1 MKPIHVMIARR
12 RISSKYYFSNRME
25 RMDRECAFYI
35 DQMQSAKNGILRKA
49 FAKMTWIYYRRYE
62 YYLKKCTGY
71 GLRESIQDTAGA
83 AEALAERNG
92 QEARLDTG
100 GTMED

>member
-1 MKPIHVMIARR
+1 MKPLHVAIARR

-49 FAKMTWIYYRRYE
+49 FAKMVWIYYKRYT
-62 YYLKKCTGY
+62 YYLKKCTEDEH
-71 GLRESIQDTAGA
+71 RKSIQAGA
-83 AEALAERNG
+83 
-92 QEARLDTG
+92 
-100 GTMED
+100 